1 MTKEQIQMMI
11 EGNAF
16 ANVNDVELLEDE
28 NGNYLT
34 RVKLAAG
41 HKNPYGTAHGG
52 LIYTMADAAAGFAS
66 CTVAEM
72 PVTLHS
78 DFHFIKNV
86 KEGVITAKAEVLQK
100 GGRIILL
107 RVKVT
112 SDTGV
117 LLGEGTFT
125 YYEYG
130 AKLHSDSG
138 EK

>member
-1 MTKEQIQMMI
+1 MTKEQIKEMI
-11 EGNAF
+11 AGNVF
-16 ANVNDVELLEDE
+16 PNVSGVEVIEDE
-28 NGNYLT
+28 EGNYLT
-34 RVKLAAG
+34 RVTLTPS
-41 HKNPYGTAHGG
+41 HKNPYGSAHGG

-100 GGRIILL
+100 GGRIVLL
-107 RVKVT
+107 RVRVT
-112 SDTGV
+112 SDSDV

-130 AKLHSDSG
+130 GRK
-138 EK
+138 